1 MRASRPALHNATMN
15 GAPVVQLDE
24 VRKRYGEVVAV
35 DGVSLTVASGA
46 CFGLI
51 GPNGAG
57 KTSLLKMIVGLS
69 PITSGTVRVFGLNV
83 DTHRREVNR
92 RLGVVPQEG
101 SLDTAVTAF
110 DNLVIYATYFG
121 MPRRQARARAD
132 ELLAFVQL
140 GEKKHT
146 EIGALSGGMVRRLVL
161 ARALMNDPELLVLDE
176 PTTGLD
182 PQARHL
188 LWDRVRTLRS
198 QGRSVLITTHYMDEA
213 ERLCDRIAV
222 IDHGHVLAE
231 DTPAALVDRFAG
243 ADVVEVAVGDE
254 PGVVERLRALLEP
267 AWTVEVHGCMV
278 RGYGRDGVSV
288 EALDHVPG
296 VLSVTRRR
304 ANLED
309 VFLRLAGREIRE

>member
-1 MRASRPALHNATMN
+1 MER
-15 GAPVVQLDE
+15 APVIEIVD
-24 VRKRYGEVVAV
+24 VRKRYGEVTAV
-35 DGVSLTVASGA
+35 DGVSLAIAPGS

-69 PITSGTVRVFGLNV
+69 PLTSGTIRVFGQDV
-83 DTHRREVNR
+83 AAHRRQVNQR
-92 RLGVVPQEG
+92 VGVVPQEG

-121 MPRRQARARAD
+121 IARRDARRKAE
-132 ELLAFVQL
+132 ELLTFVQL
-140 GEKKHT
+140 GEKRDT
-146 EIGALSGGMVRRLVL
+146 EISALSGGMVRRLVL

-188 LWDRVRTLRS
+188 LWDRVRQLRA
-198 QGRSVLITTHYMDEA
+198 QGRSVLLTTHYMDEA

-222 IDHGHVLAE
+222 IDRGHVLAE
-231 DTPAALVDRFAG
+231 DTPAALVERFAG
-243 ADVVEVAVGDE
+243 GEVIEATVSDDPAAFLGLKAV
-254 PGVVERLRALLEP
+254 LEP
-267 AWTVEVHGCMV
+267 TYAVELHGSIA
-278 RGYGRDGVSV
+278 RGYGRDGIS
-288 EALDHVPG
+288 LDAVDHLPG
-296 VLSVTRRR
+296 VLAVTRRR

>member
-1 MRASRPALHNATMN
+1 MDTR
-15 GAPVVQLDE
+15 PVVELED

-35 DGVSLTVASGA
+35 NGVSLTIAGGT

-69 PITSGTVRVFGLNV
+69 PLTAGRIRVFGHDV
-83 DTHRREVNR
+83 ATHRREVNR

-110 DNLVIYATYFG
+110 DNLIIYATYFG
-121 MPRRQARARAD
+121 LPRREARERA
-132 ELLAFVQL
+132 EKLLAFVQL
-140 GEKKHT
+140 SEKKAT

-188 LWDRVRTLRS
+188 LWDRVRQLRAE
-198 QGRSVLITTHYMDEA
+198 GRSVLLTTHYMDEA
-213 ERLCDRIAV
+213 EQLCDRIAV
-222 IDHGHVLAE
+222 VDHGRVLAE
-231 DTPAALVDRFAG
+231 DTPPALVERFAG
-243 ADVVEVAVGDE
+243 GEVIEATLADAEHAAPLV
-254 PGVVERLRALLEP
+254 RAALEP
-267 AWTVEVHGCMV
+267 AYAVEVHGDV
-278 RGYGRDGVSV
+278 ARGFGRGGLSLD
-288 EALDHVPG
+288 ALAGLPG
-296 VLSVTRRR
+296 VVAVTRRR

>member
-1 MRASRPALHNATMN
+1 MERD
-15 GAPVVQLDE
+15 PVLE
-24 VRKRYGEVVAV
+24 LESVRKAYGPVVAV
-35 DGVSLTVASGA
+35 DGVSLSVAAGT

-57 KTSLLKMIVGLS
+57 KTSLLTMIVGQS
-69 PITSGTVRVFGLNV
+69 PPSAGTIRVFGL
-83 DTHRREVNR
+83 DAGARRREVNQ

-101 SLDTAVTAF
+101 SLDTAMTAF
-110 DNLVIYATYFG
+110 DNLVIHATYFG
-121 MPRRQARARAD
+121 VPRARARQRAE

-140 GEKKHT
+140 REKRDT
-146 EIGALSGGMVRRLVL
+146 ELGALSGGMVRRLVL

-188 LWDRVRTLRS
+188 LWDRVRTLRA
-198 QGRSVLITTHYMDEA
+198 QGRSVLLTTHYMDEA

-222 IDHGHVLAE
+222 IDHGRVLAE